1 MRVLTAEDFIGPTGE
16 QFRRS
21 TSVMVLDAV
30 PLEVRISLF
39 YDPDDDDDDDDDDE
53 GFPRVLHS
61 EIRSSAAC

>member
-1 MRVLTAEDFIGPTGE
+1 
-16 QFRRS
+16 
-21 TSVMVLDAV
+21 MVLDAV